1 MPHSANNIL
10 AALDSELDDDELNVI
25 QDEIEED
32 PDADKEED
40 EDQQDNG
47 DNKSSTIRG
56 SVSPPA
62 KWKRLSKK
70 QHEKNLGKC

>member
-25 QDEIEED
+25 QDEIDED

-40 EDQQDNG
+40 EVQRDNSN
-47 DNKSSTIRG
+47 DESTTIRG
-56 SVSPPA
+56 SLSPPA
-62 KWKRLSKK
+62 K
-70 QHEKNLGKC
+70 